1 MPTGSNPIPP
11 ANPYAEGTINP
22 GSNKESKTSQ
32 IVEATNKSHSA
43 TEKEGAQAKGTP
55 AGAESQQSA
64 EHTDQAEKITTHQNS
79 NGGSLNFRNL
89 FSKSPIWNWILF
101 LIALASLSIT
111 ICHIS
116 TIYNISIKHLEETQR
131 LATDFKKPIS
141 ERIADINNTRNL
153 FHLEASI
160 LIASISVFIL
170 SFLRPFLMLFRKS
183 KKTALIS
190 LAAIINIPALLTVCA
205 LHYFKYPESTT
216 ATVIAT
222 LFLALTLAFIFLI
235 FIHTPAQQGET
246 YTNKAKIFH
255 YVKFTLLPSLTTFSA
270 ISLALLIDTIST
282 LLFDKSAP
290 KKTPDFLNEFFGDP
304 VNITILLL
312 VIFLSLIFNYNYAIS
327 IVTIIEDIFEK
338 KRQKRGEGEPTKKDE
353 EVPSDREKDE
363 GVASGRE
370 GESIK
375 STLKSHIKSLV
386 LLLPLSA
393 SAVFILALIHNT
405 QVVNNDLSTAIQ
417 ITSIQFADSKYT
429 WLTIT
434 FSLLLIAYIS
444 AIPYFLL
451 PQCFDSTEFLFHTDE
466 NKNTQ
471 REVEY
476 LYTRTLIVS
485 STLIFFSALINYQ
498 ILKVLSPKDLIV
510 LLLLATFLSLL
521 ICTPRVRNIFDREY
535 ALKEASRAHQNQ
547 GKEKI
552 SSIILIIAMIL
563 LPSLI
568 NVGII
573 PNLVKGVSDMITSP
587 GDTLGSVETDYS
599 CVFSN
604 DTSKKDSIAFGVI
617 TEAKPDSVHIFTPT
631 YDYGRRTYGKK
642 LDDRYIHLNNLSE
655 AQVKVPT
662 GYHIE
667 KFNNTKHYYNMYTGK
682 CEYTK
687 TRYSLII
694 TDNQKNQNKPPNKY

>member
-1 MPTGSNPIPP
+1 MPTSNNPPRPSNPHS
-11 ANPYAEGTINP
+11 EGELHQSELQQKAAPQSLEDTAPN
-22 GSNKESKTSQ
+22 ETST
-32 IVEATNKSHSA
+32 EATNRLHSVK
-43 TEKEGAQAKGTP
+43 EKEGASTEGTP
-55 AGAESQQSA
+55 ADEESQQSA
-64 EHTDQAEKITTHQNS
+64 AHTSSTEENRTPQNS

-89 FSKSPIWNWILF
+89 FSKRPTWNWILF
-101 LIALASLSIT
+101 LIVLASLSIT

-116 TIYNISIKHLEETQR
+116 AIYNISIKHLEETQR

-183 KKTALIS
+183 KKAALIS
-190 LAAIINIPALLTVCA
+190 LAAIINIPALLTVYA

-216 ATVIAT
+216 ATVIAA
-222 LFLALTLAFIFLI
+222 LFLTLTLVFIFLI

-255 YVKFTLLPSLTTFSA
+255 YFKFTLLPSLTTLSA

-312 VIFLSLIFNYNYAIS
+312 VIFLSLIFNYNYTIS

-353 EVPSDREKDE
+353 EAP
-363 GVASGRE
+363 SGRE

-434 FSLLLIAYIS
+434 FSMLLIAYIS

-521 ICTPRVRNIFDREY
+521 ICTPRIRNIFDREY
-535 ALKEASRAHQNQ
+535 ALKDTSRAHQNQ

-552 SSIILIIAMIL
+552 SSIILIIAIIL

-631 YDYGRRTYGKK
+631 YDYGRRAYGKK
-642 LDDRYIHLNNLSE
+642 IDDRYIHLNNLSE